1 MTTPNKEFAIKTAL
15 ITGAGKRIGRTIAL
29 DLAAHGWNVAIH
41 YNSSSAEAEEVAD
54 LAREQGVKATT
65 VGADLSDESQVS
77 KVVPTVTEALGP
89 LTLLVNSASLFNHDS
104 IRDVTRA
111 SWDAHLETNLRAPI
125 VLAQEFAAQVPDRET
140 NGAAPCVINILD
152 QRVWNLTPYF
162 LSYTISKYALWGAT
176 QTLALSLAPDIRV
189 NGIGPG
195 PTIKSTRQTDEH
207 FRDQYEAV
215 PLARNTDPAE
225 IAAGVRFIVAT
236 PSLTGQMIALDGGEH
251 LAWAQPA
258 KGAHLVE

>member
-1 MTTPNKEFAIKTAL
+1 MTTSNNEFAIKTAL
-15 ITGAGKRIGRTIAL
+15 ITGAGKRIGRAIAL

-41 YNSSSAEAEEVAD
+41 YNSSSSEAEEVAE
-54 LAREQGVKATT
+54 LARSHGVKATT

-77 KVVPTVTEALGP
+77 KVVPAVTGALGP

-125 VLAQEFAAQVPDRET
+125 VLAQDFAAQVPDRET

-215 PLARNTDPAE
+215 PLARNTDPSE